1 MDKKSFKKLDSYF
14 KSLLDNMIEGVAMHE
29 MIFDKDNNPIDYKI
43 LDVNLSFEK
52 ILGLKKDDVNGK
64 LASEIY
70 GYVPALKE
78 YSDVVINKKS
88 LKFKLCHKTKY
99 FDISVSP
106 WNDVG
111 FITIFYDITDR
122 FEIENALKESEFFVR
137 SIVESASLGIIVYDI
152 NLNYVLWNPFME
164 QLTGVKASEI
174 IGKNALTS
182 FHHIKDNNLDVL
194 LYKALNG
201 EECRSEDIYYELPKL
216 KKSGWGVTNYG
227 PLKDTKGEIIGVVA
241 FIKDITDRKNFENEI
256 IKAKDKA
263 EKSEQMKI
271 TFLSNMSHELR
282 TPINS
287 IIGFSEILKEDNIS
301 KDRKIEYLDIIMKNG
316 DILTTLINDIID
328 ISKIDSHML
337 RIERTEINLN
347 KFIQDL
353 KSQYS
358 KEIKL
363 TSSKLKLNIDIDLN
377 SNVFILADK
386 YRLKQILLNL
396 INNSIKF
403 TKKGYVKFGYEIL
416 DNNKLQIYVKDT
428 GIGISEENQ
437 KIIFNRFVQIN
448 DPGKKTK
455 GSGLGLAISKSLSE
469 MMNFGEI
476 KVNSELGKGSC
487 FYFITPFIIKDDN
500 QIIENDNKDDIGYDF
515 TGVRVLI
522 IEDDI
527 DSNKILKLYM
537 RSANATVFASY
548 GSDAMDIIKNKNIDV
563 VLLDLGLLDISGYD
577 ILKDIKEFNENIK
590 VIIESA
596 YVVSEYRNKAFEM
609 GADDFV
615 SKPFN
620 KSQIYNAILK
630 QI

>member
-271 TFLSNMSHELR
+271 TYFLKASIRVTIFSYLSVLSILTSLKVVFFTISSSSDSLNFLIATMAI
-282 TPINS
+282 TFFYS
-287 IIGFSEILKEDNIS
+287 IIFLA
-301 KDRKIEYLDIIMKNG
+301 
-316 DILTTLINDIID
+316 
-328 ISKIDSHML
+328 
-337 RIERTEINLN
+337 
-347 KFIQDL
+347 
-353 KSQYS
+353 
-358 KEIKL
+358 
-363 TSSKLKLNIDIDLN
+363 SS
-377 SNVFILADK
+377 
-386 YRLKQILLNL
+386 
-396 INNSIKF
+396 
-403 TKKGYVKFGYEIL
+403 
-416 DNNKLQIYVKDT
+416 
-428 GIGISEENQ
+428 
-437 KIIFNRFVQIN
+437 
-448 DPGKKTK
+448 
-455 GSGLGLAISKSLSE
+455 
-469 MMNFGEI
+469 M
-476 KVNSELGKGSC
+476 
-487 FYFITPFIIKDDN
+487 
-500 QIIENDNKDDIGYDF
+500 
-515 TGVRVLI
+515 
-522 IEDDI
+522 
-527 DSNKILKLYM
+527 
-537 RSANATVFASY
+537 
-548 GSDAMDIIKNKNIDV
+548 
-563 VLLDLGLLDISGYD
+563 LLDIPVFQNFK
-577 ILKDIKEFNENIK
+577 ILVMIGAFTFVNSATIIVTFFVVVNAASK
-590 VIIESA
+590 VAAPIMK
-596 YVVSEYRNKAFEM
+596 VVSVV
-609 GADDFV
+609 GAV
-615 SKPFN
+615 TG
-620 KSQIYNAILK
+620 A
-630 QI
+630 